1 MKDYKKKVGENM
13 KKTIVL
19 TLAILMLFSFS
30 TAAADIGGI
39 EITPLWDNMSNV
51 NTEFTFSGNTATA
64 TVRADKIAGVTSSFE
79 VSIAVYEQVGSYW
92 LLVDGVYE
100 EPTRSFTTKVTIP
113 TESGKKYKAVFE
125 VVAYS
130 GTNSETFEDTIIKTA
145 PSVY

>member
-1 MKDYKKKVGENM
+1 M
-13 KKTIVL
+13 KKTIAL

-64 TVRADKIAGVTSSFE
+64 SVHAERIAGVTSSFE
-79 VSIAVYEQVGSYW
+79 VSIAIYEQVGSYW
-92 LLVDGVYE
+92 LLVDGDYAE
-100 EPTRSFTTKVTIP
+100 STRGVDLEVTIP

-130 GTNSETFEDTIIKTA
+130 GTSSETFDDTIIKTA
-145 PSVY
+145 PSTY